1 MRTIGMVLGCA
12 LLALSICMLPGT
24 AVGQA
29 QVSARGGGAYDSWG
43 SAYDMSAQV
52 AAELGYSFPLG
63 PFTVR
68 PHFGV
73 WAGYDDNVYLQEG
86 KAETTKTVDVAT
98 GEVVSEEGSKGKVDD
113 VFITL
118 APGLMLIYGNP
129 SHNYISMNYT
139 LELPRYIDESDANY
153 ESHHL
158 STDLH
163 YESAKHTYHLADRFM
178 QTEVKDIEIGE
189 RVEKTQNVL
198 SADIERMLSSK
209 TSIGVQG
216 LYEIHDYQKESYV
229 DYDEY
234 RAGGRFYYRITPKT
248 DIFADIGYGWVD
260 LDSEQFEDDDYGDAE
275 YQEFSL
281 GVRGKLGK
289 KTTIIGRAGY
299 HRREFDGEDE
309 YWFRANNYSWSN
321 GNVEGSTT
329 RGKGDILEPIEDW
342 IASLDM
348 MTRFSSR
355 FQGGLEISRR
365 LFPSIQTPGDTS
377 VSTTVN
383 PYMRYQLWRNRISLS
398 LSVAYSIVEF
408 YPAET
413 VSYSETTWYGEPD
426 DAERVSDKDREDEY
440 WEYVGIIDWKSSK
453 HITLGVGY
461 AYSEQETNQSDAKSE
476 NGRIIV
482 RAMFNY

>member
-1 MRTIGMVLGCA
+1 
-12 LLALSICMLPGT
+12 MLPGT

-63 PFTVR
+63 PITVR
-68 PHFGV
+68 PHFGI
-73 WAGYDDNVYLQEG
+73 WAGYDDNVYLDEG
-86 KAETTKTVDVAT
+86 
-98 GEVVSEEGSKGKVDD
+98 EEVDD

-129 SHNYISMNYT
+129 SHNYVSVNYT

-178 QTEVKDIEIGE
+178 KTEVKDVEIGE

-198 SADIERMLSSK
+198 SADIERILSSK
-209 TSIGVQG
+209 TSIGIQG
-216 LYEIHDYQKESYV
+216 LHEIHDYTRDAYI
-229 DYDEY
+229 DYYEY

-260 LDSEQFEDDDYGDAE
+260 LDPLSSGSITESMGLPDNYSSSYGDAE
-275 YQEFSL
+275 YQEASL
-281 GVRGKLGK
+281 GARGKITK
-289 KTTIIGRAGY
+289 KTVMTGRVGF
-299 HRREFDGEDE
+299 HRREFDD
-309 YWFRANNYSWSN
+309 
-321 GNVEGSTT
+321 
-329 RGKGDILEPIEDW
+329 DIETIDDW

-348 MTRFSSR
+348 LTRFSSR
-355 FQGGLEISRR
+355 FQGGFEVSRR
-365 LFPSIQTPGDTS
+365 LFPWLTVPGNTS
-377 VSTTVN
+377 VSTTLN
-383 PYMRYQLWRNRISLS
+383 PYIRYQLWRNRISLS
-398 LSVAYSIVEF
+398 GSVAYSMVEF
-408 YPAET
+408 Y
-413 VSYSETTWYGEPD
+413 
-426 DAERVSDKDREDEY
+426 DAEGELDREDEY

-476 NGRIIV
+476 NGRIIA